1 MLSRASDT
9 VAVFAFSLEAA
20 ARDDSGP
27 GSLSMKCS

>member
-20 ARDDSGP
+20 ARDDSGLVR
-27 GSLSMKCS
+27 SA